1 MIIRG
6 LIVTLSLGGFMLWL
20 STKLLPLM
28 LWLGMDYVG
37 VFMMFVPLIIVFVQ
51 LSRTRTGISFDPPAG
66 MQSIINYIRR
76 DGTIIPL
83 IAKRVYPGESF
94 LQIPHL
100 GLIEDLGKDTVFNWG
115 VRRVRLGLENISY
128 TPDPRFFN
136 LTSELYRLGF
146 DNSDDLWSVL
156 NVASIEDKE
165 TRAYYLEY
173 MGKVY
178 QNMLHPPERG
188 VKRLV
193 KELQSH
199 KPKKKIKFGLP
210 KKGGIKP

>member
-1 MIIRG
+1 M
-6 LIVTLSLGGFMLWL
+6 S
-20 STKLLPLM
+20 
-28 LWLGMDYVG
+28 WLGMDYVG
-37 VFMMFVPLIIVFVQ
+37 VFMMFTPIIIVFIQ
-51 LSRTRTGISFDPPAG
+51 LSRTRTSIPFDPPAG
-66 MQSIINYIRR
+66 MQSIVNYIRR
-76 DGTIIPL
+76 DATVIPFV
-83 IAKRVYPGESF
+83 ATRVYPGESF
-94 LQIPHL
+94 LQIPRL

-136 LTSELYRLGF
+136 LTSEFYRLGF

-178 QNMLHPPERG
+178 QNMLHPPLRG
-188 VKRLV
+188 TARLV
-193 KELQSH
+193 KELKER
-199 KPKKKIKFGLP
+199 KPKKKIRFNLG
-210 KKGGIKP
+210 KKGVVKP